1 MRTLHPETRE
11 VTNAWAHT
19 ELLGFF
25 EDEEGD
31 LAEQARA
38 HADAA
43 RRASLGTGRE
53 PAQLPPHAG
62 FCLLVDGGLFGCG
75 LLSRRLRFSVSGA
88 QRAALLLALHTA
100 AATRL
105 ARVGVQPLP
114 AAPPAAPPTAAVRV
128 DGRQRGEAGR
138 ADGVEAEPERVE
150 RAATSWSWGQGQ
162 RDTGMSCGQGMDRL
176 GCLLCSSSTS
186 SLNST
191 SISVEGLPAFVPTA
205 LHAQQQEHLA
215 VMRESLIKLR
225 THVGSR
231 SSD

>member
-1 MRTLHPETRE
+1 M
-11 VTNAWAHT
+11 TNAWAHT

-25 EDEEGD
+25 EDEED
-31 LAEQARA
+31 ELAEQARS
-38 HADAA
+38 HADAV
-43 RRASLGTGRE
+43 RRASLVSGRE
-53 PAQLPPHAG
+53 PAQLPPHGG

-75 LLSRRLRFSVSGA
+75 LFSRRLRFSVSGA

-105 ARVGVQPLP
+105 GRVGVQPLP
-114 AAPPAAPPTAAVRV
+114 AAPPAAPPAAAVRV

-138 ADGVEAEPERVE
+138 PEGVEVGPERVE
-150 RAATSWSWGQGQ
+150 RAATSCSWGQGQ

-186 SLNST
+186 SLNSC
-191 SISVEGLPAFVPTA
+191 SISDGLPAFVPSA

-215 VMRESLIKLR
+215 VMRESLRKVR
-225 THVGSR
+225 TNVGSK
-231 SSD
+231 SLN

>member
-1 MRTLHPETRE
+1 M
-11 VTNAWAHT
+11 TNAWAHT

-25 EDEEGD
+25 EDEED
-31 LAEQARA
+31 ELAVQARA

-43 RRASLGTGRE
+43 RQASLVSGRE
-53 PAQLPPHAG
+53 PAQLPPHGG
-62 FCLLVDGGLFGCG
+62 FCLLVNGGLLSCG
-75 LLSRRLRFSVSGA
+75 LFSRRLRFSVSGA

-105 ARVGVQPLP
+105 GRVGVQPLP
-114 AAPPAAPPTAAVRV
+114 AAPPAAPPAAAVRV
-128 DGRQRGEAGR
+128 DGRGEARPRGEAGTPE
-138 ADGVEAEPERVE
+138 GVEVEPERVE
-150 RAATSWSWGQGQ
+150 RAATSWSWGQGQQGQ

-186 SLNST
+186 SLNSC
-191 SISVEGLPAFVPTA
+191 SISEGLPAFVPTA

-215 VMRESLIKLR
+215 VMRESLIKIR